1 MFYSA
6 KYILFESFNA
16 SMMENTAQFKNKVN
30 EVSLLIVGRYTKIL
44 TSMFL
49 DFGGKEVTL
58 LLVEETSP
66 NWLGFGVKDEMGKES
81 VFTFW
86 RYISHININKNW
98 MVHLFKS
105 TARTLLTRQYKIIGY
120 KRSSVHLVTIVK
132 TFFYK
137 TSVWSWSVTFRY
149 LERVLRSL
157 GCI

>member
-66 NWLGFGVKDEMGKES
+66 N
-81 VFTFW
+81 
-86 RYISHININKNW
+86 
-98 MVHLFKS
+98 
-105 TARTLLTRQYKIIGY
+105 
-120 KRSSVHLVTIVK
+120 
-132 TFFYK
+132 
-137 TSVWSWSVTFRY
+137 
-149 LERVLRSL
+149 
-157 GCI
+157 